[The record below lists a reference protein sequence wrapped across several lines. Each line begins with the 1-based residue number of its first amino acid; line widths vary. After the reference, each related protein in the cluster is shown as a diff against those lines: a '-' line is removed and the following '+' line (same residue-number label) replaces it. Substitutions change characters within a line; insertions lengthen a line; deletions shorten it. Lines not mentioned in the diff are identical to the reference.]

1 MGLPIGP
8 ELPSV
13 LGNALLQPLDVA
25 VTRLG
30 HTYYRYMDD
39 FVVLGDDLPTEAVV
53 AQVDETLEALSLQRN
68 EGKTK
73 TYPPGRAG
81 EALQDMLLAY
91 IDPNGETTDRKMS
104 EPELLDLLQAE
115 AEADCPN
122 PKRVRYVL
130 RRLGEGSGVPAL
142 VSNPNLTNADPHFTC
157 AYIARHGLRQQETR
171 EELVRLSWTPGRR
184 VRSTPPA
191 RCVGL
196 RSHEL
201 GEGGGAHLPCDGDR
215 EDGAV
220 GRSRPRVAGCCPE
233 SGVEGQRGDGGGR
246 RGAAPVGQ
254 ARGRTDPSTDTHWS
268 NDHLLPQEG
277 RSRSLRGVRGEVGSQ
292 CRLVLGHEEAPPPR
306 KGECPATGRPG
317 GARRRDPRSDRPG
330 GGCSTLRLSDRP
342 PRRG

>member
-1 MGLPIGP
+1 
-8 ELPSV
+8 
-13 LGNALLQPLDVA
+13 
-25 VTRLG
+25 
-30 HTYYRYMDD
+30 MDD

-171 EELVRLSWTPGRR
+171 EELVRLSWTPGDESAALRLHAALACARTSWGKEEGRIFLATATAKTERSAVRAHAWQAAARSPAWKASEVMEAADAERHPLVKRAAVLTLRR
-184 VRSTPPA
+184 TPTGRTITSFLKKVEADPFVGYAAKWVRS
-191 RCVGL
+191 
-196 RSHEL
+196 
-201 GEGGGAHLPCDGDR
+201 
-215 EDGAV
+215 
-220 GRSRPRVAGCCPE
+220 
-233 SGVEGQRGDGGGR
+233 
-246 RGAAPVGQ
+246 AA
-254 ARGRTDPSTDTHWS
+254 
-268 NDHLLPQEG
+268 
-277 RSRSLRGVRGEVGSQ
+277 
-292 CRLVLGHEEAPPPR
+292 
-306 KGECPATGRPG
+306 
-317 GARRRDPRSDRPG
+317 
-330 GGCSTLRLSDRP
+330 
-342 PRRG
+342 